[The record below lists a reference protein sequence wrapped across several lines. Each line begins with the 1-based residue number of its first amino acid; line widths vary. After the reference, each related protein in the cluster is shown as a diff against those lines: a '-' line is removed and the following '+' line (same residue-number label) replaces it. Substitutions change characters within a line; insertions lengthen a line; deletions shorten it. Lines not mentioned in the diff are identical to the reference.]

1 VNELLAALVQLGVL
15 DNATAQRITRNLDPN
30 AAQAWAES
38 LLLESVTSGL
48 DAQRYRLLE
57 LVDAGNGRPTAA
69 QLAEFWRREDTAF
82 FRSIEPALYEIAQER
97 AIVSIVSGG
106 AVDMWEAIN
115 EAVIGWVNDYY
126 TNLDVEIVGSVPNIN
141 ATSRTDFARAFLDWQ
156 RGELETAGYAD
167 GLPQLIRAIEP
178 TFGAVRAER
187 VAVTESTRIY
197 YESTYQAANANPY
210 IVALRWVTAA
220 DEIVCPICGPNH
232 TVTVP
237 KAQRV
242 WPNGAS
248 IPAHPNCR
256 CRAIEETALT
266 LETPLPPEERYQW
279 SADAYAR
286 YQQEQR
292 NPSAAQDT
300 RLLDALTQRRRIP

>member
-1 VNELLAALVQLGVL
+1 MNELLAALVQLGVL
-15 DNATAQRITRNLDPN
+15 DNATAQRITRNLDPD

-115 EAVIGWVNDYY
+115 DAVIGWVNDYY
-126 TNLDVEIVGSVPNIN
+126 TNIDAALVGSVPNIN

-167 GLPQLIRAIEP
+167 GLPQP
-178 TFGAVRAER
+178 VSYT
-187 VAVTESTRIY
+187 
-197 YESTYQAANANPY
+197 
-210 IVALRWVTAA
+210 
-220 DEIVCPICGPNH
+220 H
-232 TVTVP
+232 
-237 KAQRV
+237 
-242 WPNGAS
+242 
-248 IPAHPNCR
+248 
-256 CRAIEETALT
+256 LT
-266 LETPLPPEERYQW
+266 LPTSDLV
-279 SADAYAR
+279 
-286 YQQEQR
+286 
-292 NPSAAQDT
+292 
-300 RLLDALTQRRRIP
+300 